1 MTQEPEEAVQQPKT
15 GMLESKFWR
24 TIIVIIAGILVFGG
38 AYLAYLMINVLN
50 LDYAVGMASGLILF
64 IIGLILIIYLVRKQA
79 I

>member
-64 IIGLILIIYLVRKQA
+64 IIGLILIIYLVRKKA

>member
-1 MTQEPEEAVQQPKT
+1 MTQEPEETVQQPKT

-64 IIGLILIIYLVRKQA
+64 IIGLILIIYLVRKKA